1 MTQPLLQRHVAF
13 DWLESAGH
21 VLVLFVVALV
31 HILVAG
37 GPAEWPTR
45 LAAMVSVVGAHRFR
59 RALFGASM
67 KFVDRRL

>member
-13 DWLESAGH
+13 DRIDTAGL

-45 LAAMVSVVGAHRFR
+45 LAAMVSVDGAHRVER
-59 RALFGASM
+59 CCHG
-67 KFVDRRL
+67 